1 MSEGKKL
8 TEEKIENKELEAAE
22 AENIGTD
29 GDVEGYKVCTSHSQR
44 CTHDCWFLH
53 NAVASA
59 VE

>member
-1 MSEGKKL
+1 MSEEKKL

-22 AENIGTD
+22 AENNGTD
-29 GDVEGYKVCTSHSQR
+29 GDVEGYKVCTTYTQR
-44 CTHDCWFLH
+44 CSQDCWFLH